1 MNKNAPAAQD
11 AMFALQSVADISN
24 EAGQKCFTQ
33 EGTIFD
39 DLSLIGARPD
49 PRDAY
54 RMRSP
59 QIAGIDGRKKP
70 PQR

>member
-33 EGTIFD
+33 ECTIFD

-54 RMRSP
+54 R
-59 QIAGIDGRKKP
+59 
-70 PQR
+70 